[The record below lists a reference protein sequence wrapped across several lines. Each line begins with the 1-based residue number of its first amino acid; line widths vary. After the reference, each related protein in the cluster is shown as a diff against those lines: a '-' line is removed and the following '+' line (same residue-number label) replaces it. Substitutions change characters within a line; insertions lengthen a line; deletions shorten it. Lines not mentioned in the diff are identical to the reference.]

1 MASTNKTTN
10 YELSQYIGTD
20 KPTYLVDYNS
30 DMLKIDTGIKGAY
43 DRGSAG
49 VTAAATAQTAAETAD
64 GKATNAATAAAAAQ
78 SAAEGAAATASTAS
92 GKADTAQTSA
102 DAANAA
108 TVVNAQAIAALQ
120 SYLDIKNYIT
130 PTAQV
135 SGAISG
141 SLDMRITVA
150 RNDAGSLAK
159 IYGYLGFTKSN
170 TAGNVTVT
178 LTGTGLNPDSEF
190 TISPIGVLRDVAN
203 TNYNPGYL
211 ACTVKSNGDLEFNFG
226 NVAANKG
233 LFLMCQPCIYFIK
246 NFGDQPDQQ

>member
-1 MASTNKTTN
+1 MASTNSTTN
-10 YELSQYIGTD
+10 YSLSQYIGTD

-78 SAAEGAAATASTAS
+78 TAAETAATAAATAD
-92 GKADTAQTSA
+92 GKAEAAQITANT
-102 DAANAA
+102 ANAA
-108 TVVNAQAIAALQ
+108 TVVNATAIAALQ
-120 SYLDIKNYIT
+120 SYLDIKNYIS

-141 SLDMRITVA
+141 SVDNRITVA
-150 RNDAGSLAK
+150 RNDDGTLAK
-159 IYGYLGFTKSN
+159 IYGYLGFTKNGS
-170 TAGNVTVT
+170 AGNVTIT
-178 LTGTGLNPDSEF
+178 LTGTGLNPNEAFS
-190 TISPIGVLRDVAN
+190 ISPIGVLRDASN

-211 ACTVKSNGDLEFNFG
+211 ACTVKANGDLEFNFG
-226 NVAANKG
+226 NVNANKG

-246 NFGDQPDQQ
+246 NFGDNPE